1 MTLTDCCVL
10 VFDSTWPRWWNE
22 FDLKML
28 YNLWLT
34 IFRADGPNATLPS
47 LPSLGWLYNCIYWGK
62 GSRICIWTVVISVCR
77 RARRLQN
84 LWAAHV
90 KLIRE
95 VFFCFL
101 LLLLLLLGRQEL
113 SPWRAIF
120 PNIFTIFK
128 VRDASS
134 CFRFSF
140 FFYFPTLFLLC
151 YKYEI
156 VSCRRPRGSGWQ
168 NLCVFARLSRR
179 FFRFFQFFHFFC
191 FHFHFDF
198 DSDLLLVAYL

>member
-1 MTLTDCCVL
+1 MAQISINLSCEKLKGSSDSIIIPRIAPSLYAICICFCLCVWGGLTFMTLTDCCVL

-95 VFFCFL
+95 VFFSVFCCCCCCCWGVKNSRHDAQFFPTFL
-101 LLLLLLLGRQEL
+101 LFLKCVTLLLAFVFLFFL
-113 SPWRAIF
+113 F
-120 PNIFTIFK
+120 PH
-128 VRDASS
+128 VVSS
-134 CFRFSF
+134 A
-140 FFYFPTLFLLC
+140 L
-151 YKYEI
+151 
-156 VSCRRPRGSGWQ
+156 
-168 NLCVFARLSRR
+168 
-179 FFRFFQFFHFFC
+179 
-191 FHFHFDF
+191 
-198 DSDLLLVAYL
+198 